1 MVCDGQTGSSFIVL
15 SSQKE
20 RKKHLGLQIL
30 GLIVECL
37 LLQWK
42 MTRGLNKPTVASHA
56 TETSSV
62 SQQEARNQKNKAKVF
77 RWLAP
82 VARRMA
88 GHRGNKRPRLF
99 LRLQKA
105 PQSVIGV
112 WKVCVSVRVS
122 PAEGLVG
129 SLQLVLAS

>member
-1 MVCDGQTGSSFIVL
+1 MTAKQAAVHFSEFS
-15 SSQKE
+15 E
-20 RKKHLGLQIL
+20 RKKHLGLQVL
-30 GLIVECL
+30 GLIVGCL

-56 TETSSV
+56 TETSSG
-62 SQQEARNQKNKAKVF
+62 SQQEARNQANKAQAF

-88 GHRGNKRPRLF
+88 GHGGNKRPRLF
-99 LRLQKA
+99 LRLHRA
-105 PQSVIGV
+105 PQSVISV
-112 WKVCVSVRVS
+112 WKVCVSVRAS
-122 PAEGLVG
+122 PAQGLVG